1 MIDPY
6 AKVNE
11 RIRNKRRAQ
20 GRRDDQYDALIRS
33 ASQEAGAI
41 AEAAIG
47 ILLDVVERV
56 ALRSLEQAARM
67 GATRGLH
74 WTPEAIRAARYA
86 STRVPGA
93 SGRVVS
99 QSSEWIAHAGLSVLK
114 ELRRNLERTRRGAPR
129 SSGRARPASA
139 PGGRRRAPAPP
150 RSPEPRKRPDKEP
163 PTRSDR
169 REDHRSDRR

>member
-20 GRRDDQYDALIRS
+20 GRRDNQYDALIRS
-33 ASQEAGAI
+33 ASQEVGAVT
-41 AEAAIG
+41 EAAMG
-47 ILLDVVERV
+47 IFLDIVERV
-56 ALRSLEQAARM
+56 ALRYLEQGARM

-74 WTPEAIRAARYA
+74 WTPDAVRAARYA

-99 QSSEWIAHAGLSVLK
+99 QSSEWVVQTGLSVLK
-114 ELRRNLERTRRGAPR
+114 ELRRNLEDTRREAAG
-129 SSGRARPASA
+129 SSGRARQASA
-139 PGGRRRAPAPP
+139 PVGGRRRAAAPP
-150 RSPEPRKRPDKEP
+150 RSPKPRKRPDREP
-163 PTRSDR
+163 PTRPPDR
-169 REDHRSDRR
+169 REDRRE